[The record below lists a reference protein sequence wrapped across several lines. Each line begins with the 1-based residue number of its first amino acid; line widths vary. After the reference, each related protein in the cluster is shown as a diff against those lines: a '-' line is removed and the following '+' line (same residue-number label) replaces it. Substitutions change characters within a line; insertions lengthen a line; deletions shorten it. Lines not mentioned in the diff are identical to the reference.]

1 MSSPMPSRL
10 RSATP
15 TNNLSLR
22 HLRRYEVQR
31 HRRNSAR
38 ENAVSFTSVAPNVRR
53 LQTDLLAK
61 SLTKAGCVG
70 LVAVLLRSFRRVRRL
85 ITEVAGIKLRLWPD
99 RWPQPLSN
107 CLK

>member
-70 LVAVLLRSFRRVRRL
+70 LVAVVSAIIPPRAASYHRGRRYQ
-85 ITEVAGIKLRLWPD
+85 IAAVAAQMASAAL
-99 RWPQPLSN
+99 
-107 CLK
+107 